1 MQVKVRIDPTIK
13 DPEIIIIAKKNDQ
26 FIENLVNMIS
36 DYKKK
41 KLSLITGYIGNS
53 AYLINVS
60 DILRI
65 YAANQKVYIQ
75 TAESEYLIK
84 YRLYEMEA
92 QLERNQFLR
101 ISNSEIVN
109 INEITD
115 IDLSIT
121 GKICICLSG
130 NIKTYVSRRY
140 IPSIKKALGI

>member
-1 MQVKVRIDPTIK
+1 MQVKVKIDPTIK
-13 DPEIIIIAKKNDQ
+13 DPEIIIIAKKKDQ

-41 KLSLITGYIGNS
+41 KLSLITGYIDNS

-84 YRLYEMEA
+84 HRLYEMED
-92 QLERNQFLR
+92 QLECNQFLR

-140 IPSIKKALGI
+140 IPSIKKTLGI